1 MKFSVYQVSRRGARM
16 ANEDRMGYCYT
27 HDSVL
32 LGLADGM
39 GGHPR
44 GDMAAQLALQ
54 TIAAMFQREAKPALD
69 DVRAFLRRAIL
80 AAHEQIQRYAKAH
93 SLSDYPR
100 TTVVLCVLQAGVAQW
115 AHVGDS
121 RLYFLRNGA
130 LLTRTRDHSHAEQRM
145 LRAVRESKVLDA
157 TVEGAPI
164 NRNVL
169 YTCLGSPQLPF
180 VEIGVPQTLRS
191 GDMVMLCSDGLWSQL
206 PEATIVRLL
215 SDRVLSDAVP
225 EMVELALRQNAAES
239 DNVTALAM
247 EWEAEAERETTQG
260 VSTEGIRPGVFA
272 STFQSGLPDMHIDEL
287 DDAAIERSIAE
298 INEAIRR
305 AAAKK

>member
-1 MKFSVYQVSRRGARM
+1 MKFSIYQVSRRGARL

-27 HDSVL
+27 QDSVL

-69 DVRAFLRRAIL
+69 DARAFLRRAIL
-80 AAHEQIQRYAKAH
+80 TAHEQIQRYAKTQG
-93 SLSDYPR
+93 LSDYPR
-100 TTVVLCVLQAGVAQW
+100 TTVVLCVLQKGVAQW

-121 RLYFLRNGA
+121 RLYYLRNGA

-145 LRAVRESKVLDA
+145 LRAVRENNPLDA
-157 TVEGAPI
+157 TLDGGPV

-169 YTCLGSPQLPF
+169 YTCLGSSQLPF
-180 VEIGVPQTLRS
+180 VEIGVPQSLRS
-191 GDMVMLCSDGLWSQL
+191 GDVVMLCSDGLWSQL

-215 SDRVLSDAVP
+215 SERVLSDAVP
-225 EMVELALRQNAAES
+225 EMVELALRQNAVES

-247 EWEAEAERETTQG
+247 EWEAEAEHETTQG

-272 STFQSGLPDMHIDEL
+272 STFQSGLPDMQMDEL